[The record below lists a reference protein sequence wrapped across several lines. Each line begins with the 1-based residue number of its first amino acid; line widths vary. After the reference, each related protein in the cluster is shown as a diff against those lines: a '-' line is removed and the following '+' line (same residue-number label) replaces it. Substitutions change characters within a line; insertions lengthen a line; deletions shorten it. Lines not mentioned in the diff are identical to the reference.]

1 MTPETLAGLYLVP
14 TPIGNREDIT
24 LRSLRVLR
32 EVDLIAAEDTRHSGQ
47 LLAFYEITTP
57 LISFH
62 EHNRAQRIPQ
72 LVAKLQAGL
81 AMVSDRPT
89 AIAIIT
95 DAGTPG
101 ISDPGQD
108 LVRACIEAAIPVTPL
123 PGATACI
130 PALVAS
136 GLPTD
141 RFVFE
146 GFLGRQSKQRLAELA
161 QEPRT
166 IILYEAPHRLRKT
179 LLALQEALG
188 RDREICLVRELSKRY
203 EEFWRGTLAAACTH
217 AETVAPRGEFCLVI
231 AGYTAP
237 PVVLDEAAISQALQ
251 NLIASGVSP
260 SQASRQLAQ
269 THGLS
274 RRQVYQIALAIANP
288 LE

>member
-1 MTPETLAGLYLVP
+1 MPPETLAGLYLVP

-24 LRSLRVLR
+24 LRALRILR

-47 LLAFYEITTP
+47 LLAYYEIATP
-57 LISFH
+57 LLSFH

-72 LVAKLQAGL
+72 LLAKLEAGL
-81 AMVSDRPT
+81 AV
-89 AIAIIT
+89 ALIT

-108 LVRACIEAAIPVTPL
+108 LVKACIDAAIPVTPL

-136 GLPTD
+136 GMPTE

-146 GFLGRQSKQRLAELA
+146 GFLGRTLKSRLAELA

-179 LLALQEALG
+179 LLALTEVLG
-188 RDREICLVRELSKRY
+188 RDRDICLVRELSKRY
-203 EEFWRGTLAAACTH
+203 EEFWRGSLAAACAHT
-217 AETVAPRGEFCLVI
+217 ETVPPRGEYCLVI
-231 AGYTAP
+231 AGYIPP
-237 PVVLDEAAISQALQ
+237 PVVMDEAAITQALQ
-251 NLIASGVSP
+251 ALIASGVSP